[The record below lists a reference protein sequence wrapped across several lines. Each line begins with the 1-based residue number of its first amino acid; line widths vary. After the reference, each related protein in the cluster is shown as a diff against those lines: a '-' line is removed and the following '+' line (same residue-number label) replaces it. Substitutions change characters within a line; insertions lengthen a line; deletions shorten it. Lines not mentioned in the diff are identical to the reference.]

1 MLSCSIV
8 CSHSFATSSSIS
20 LGLPAAGRDIS
31 EIFQKSNNYVKET
44 RTWGV
49 VTDVYNPN
57 ENK

>member
-1 MLSCSIV
+1 V